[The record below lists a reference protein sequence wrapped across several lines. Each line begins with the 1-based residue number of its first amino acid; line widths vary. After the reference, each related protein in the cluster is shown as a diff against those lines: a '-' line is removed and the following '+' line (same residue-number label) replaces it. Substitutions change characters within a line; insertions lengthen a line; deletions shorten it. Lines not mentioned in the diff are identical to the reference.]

1 MFKEALFGLEGLGI
15 RPGAVILGVIVDLI
29 LTIFFGT
36 FLFGTFLLDA
46 LSESAASRFI
56 VILIARASTVVGG
69 YIAAARARVA
79 HLRHGACVGL
89 VVAIFLVLRFPG
101 PPSPLWGVILACV
114 VALAAGVAGGYIA
127 LRHRPEGAA

>member
-29 LTIFFGT
+29 LTIF
-36 FLFGTFLLDA
+36 FGTFLLDA